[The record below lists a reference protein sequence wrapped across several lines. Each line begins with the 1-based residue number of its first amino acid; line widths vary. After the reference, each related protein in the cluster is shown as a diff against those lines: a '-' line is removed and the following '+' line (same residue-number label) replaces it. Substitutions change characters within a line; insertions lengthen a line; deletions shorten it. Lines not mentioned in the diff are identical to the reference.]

1 MNSIKSL
8 KILRENGRISNEC
21 ILIVDDMYL
30 ENATQYHSGEY
41 VGADNE
47 GNLYKDIVAFMI
59 EGLKSRYFT
68 LCKLF
73 LNLNSVVNG

>member
-8 KILRENGRISNEC
+8 KILRENGRISNDC

-30 ENATQYHSGEY
+30 ENATQYHSSEY

-47 GNLYKDIVAFMI
+47 RNLYKDIVAFMI
-59 EGLKSRYFT
+59 EELKSRYFT
-68 LCKLF
+68 LNKLF
-73 LNLNSVVNG
+73 LKSNLVVNG